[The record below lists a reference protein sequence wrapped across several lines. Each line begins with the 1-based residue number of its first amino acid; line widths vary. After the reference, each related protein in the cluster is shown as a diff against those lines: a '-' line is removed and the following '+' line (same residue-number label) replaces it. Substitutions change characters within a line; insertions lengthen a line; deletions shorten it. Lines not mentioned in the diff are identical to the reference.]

1 MIVIKYKKMIVMII
15 DSGDER
21 NVTTMTMTM
30 MAGMMMAVMST
41 FSVDW
46 GIPRNRNKDGGDQG
60 GKTNC
65 C

>member
-1 MIVIKYKKMIVMII
+1 MIVMII
-15 DSGDER
+15 DNGDER

-30 MAGMMMAVMST
+30 MAGMMMAVMNT
-41 FSVDW
+41 FPVDW

>member
-15 DSGDER
+15 DSSDER
-21 NVTTMTMTM
+21 NVTTMTM
-30 MAGMMMAVMST
+30 MMMAVMNT
-41 FSVDW
+41 FSMDW
-46 GIPRNRNKDGGDQG
+46 GIPRNRNKNGRDQG